1 MTRALRKNTLREISN
16 TKARF
21 LSILAIIGLGVGFFA
36 GVKAASP
43 SMSKTADEYYVEQNL
58 MDFRLVS
65 TVGFDNGDLKAV
77 KNIDGVT
84 QAEAAYSADV
94 IVNTDGAGNVVRLY
108 SLPQKDGSRQ
118 PISEPVLIDGRLPEK
133 SGEIAVENQSY
144 EGAFKIGDTIHIE
157 EKIDDTDTRDILK
170 TLDYKV
176 VGLVQSPMYISFERG
191 TTTIGNG
198 KVSQYM
204 MIPPEDFAYE
214 RYTDIYATTK
224 YLSND
229 ISSFS
234 ETYKDGVNEISRK
247 LKSLSSER
255 LEVFDQNTL
264 SQARREL
271 ENGVKE
277 YNNQKNKAEK
287 ELKKA
292 KEALDEAQK
301 EYDTQLAK
309 GKEKLDEAQKQLEE
323 GQALLPSKITEFY
336 EEIAQAQEQISQNEA
351 KLSNAELQYEASK
364 KEYDEKIAA
373 AQKELEDG
381 TAEYEKQY
389 EEFYTYTKPQTLAKL
404 DTTEELLDGAQQ
416 TVKALEVQLSTATGQ
431 TAQKIK
437 EALVKAQNLISVYQN
452 EINSGRKQLQDGEQQ
467 LSDAKKQLD
476 DGKTQLARQKEAG
489 AQQLAQAKEQIEQG
503 KEELEKAKEQLAQA
517 KKEGKQ
523 QLNNAQ
529 EQLITGKYELEDGK
543 AELNK
548 QEKEGQEKLNEGKKT
563 LASSKKEA
571 QEKLKEAE
579 QKLQDAQKKL
589 DSFSDMKWYIFTRD
603 DNPGYSTFIDNANRV
618 DAVAQVFPLFFL
630 LVAALVCLTTM
641 TRMVE
646 EPRTEIGTLKA
657 LGYSSGSIMAK
668 YLIYATIAGLSGAAV
683 GLALGVPILPNIIY
697 NSYTMMYSLKPLTF
711 VIPWLYIAIG
721 VAAALFCTTTVAY
734 ITCYRELKGRP
745 AGLMRPKAPKA
756 GRRIILERIPILWKH
771 MSFTSKVTA
780 RNLLRY
786 KARFLM
792 TVLGVAGCTALIIAG
807 FGIKDSISVIV
818 DKQFQDIYRYDTVI
832 VTKSSNDFEQM
843 KPLFDDVNADSR
855 MTGAALVEQ
864 KAVKAFSDKSSEK
877 IDDIYVFTPQ
887 NTDDMKNVIDLH
899 ERESGAQVPLSD
911 DGAVV
916 TEKLA
921 KTLHIGVGDTIRFED
936 DAEEYAVPVTGISE
950 NYLYGYIYLS
960 PESYEKVYG
969 ESSKYNMILAKTD
982 GKDEDIQ
989 KAFARD
995 MLMRDDIAAVS
1006 STSDGISNFEDMIQ
1020 SLNMVVY
1027 VLIICAGALAFVVLY
1042 NLTNINIAERVR
1054 EIATIKVLGFFNK
1067 EVSAYVYRENIVLTI
1082 AGILLG
1088 LVMGVFLTDFIVQTV
1103 EIDNIMFGRG
1113 MGATSFLWAIGLTAL
1128 FSLLV
1133 NWLMYYKMKAVSMV
1147 ESLKSIE

>member
-1 MTRALRKNTLREISN
+1 MTRALRKNTLREIRN

-21 LSILAIIGLGVGFFA
+21 LSILVIIGLGVGFFA

-43 SMSKTADEYYVEQNL
+43 AMTKTSDEYYVEQNL

-65 TVGFDNGDLKAV
+65 TVGFDDGDLKAV
-77 KNIDGVT
+77 RSIDGVK
-84 QAEAAYSADV
+84 QAAAAYSADV
-94 IVNTDGAGNVVRLY
+94 IVNTDGTGNVVRLY
-108 SLPQKDGSRQ
+108 SLPQKDGGKQ
-118 PISEPVLIDGRLPEK
+118 PISEPVLIDGRLPKK
-133 SGEIAVENQSY
+133 SGEIAVESRSY

-157 EKIDDTDTRDILK
+157 AKIDDTDTKNILK

-204 MIPPEDFAYE
+204 MIPPQDFAYE

-224 YLSND
+224 YLSAD

-234 ETYKDGVNEISRK
+234 ETYKDGVDGISEK
-247 LKSLSSER
+247 LKGLSGKR

-264 SQARREL
+264 EQARQEL

-277 YNNQKNKAEK
+277 YNNQKNRAEK
-287 ELKKA
+287 ELKEA
-292 KEALDEAQK
+292 QYALDSAQE
-301 EYDTQLAK
+301 EYGTQLKK
-309 GKEKLDEAQKQLEE
+309 GKEKLTDAKKQLEE
-323 GQALLPSKITEFY
+323 GQALLPAKITEFY

-351 KLSNAELQYEASK
+351 KLDKAEIQYEASK

-381 TAEYEKQY
+381 TAEYNKQY
-389 EEFYTYTKPQTLAKL
+389 EEFYTYTKPQTTAKL
-404 DTTEELLDGAQQ
+404 DATEELLTEAQQ
-416 TVKALEVQLSTATGQ
+416 TVKALEEQLAGAIGE
-431 TAQKIK
+431 TAQQLK
-437 EALVKAQNLISVYQN
+437 EALKKAQALLAVYQD
-452 EINSGRKQLQDGEQQ
+452 EITYGRQQLKDGEQQ
-467 LSDAKKQLD
+467 LVDAKKKLD
-476 DGKTQLARQKEAG
+476 GGAAELKQQKETG
-489 AQQLAQAKEQIEQG
+489 AAKLRQAKEQIDSGRQ
-503 KEELEKAKEQLAQA
+503 ELQNAKEQLSQA

-523 QLNNAQ
+523 QLDEAQ

-543 AELNK
+543 SELNK
-548 QEKEGQEKLNEGKKT
+548 QEKEGQEKLDEGRQT
-563 LASSKKEA
+563 LASSKEEA
-571 QEKLKEAE
+571 QKKLKAAKQELDA
-579 QKLQDAQKKL
+579 AQKKL
-589 DSFSDMKWYIFTRD
+589 DSFSEMKWYIFTRD

-646 EPRTEIGTLKA
+646 ERRTEIGTLKA

-668 YLIYATIAGLSGAAV
+668 YLIYATIAGLTGAAV
-683 GLALGVPILPNIIY
+683 GLALGVPILPNIIF
-697 NSYTMMYSLKPLTF
+697 NAYTMMYSIKPLTF
-711 VIPWLYIAIG
+711 VVPWLYIAIG
-721 VAAALFCTTTVAY
+721 VAAALICTTTVAY
-734 ITCYRELKGRP
+734 ITCYKELKGRP

-756 GRRIILERIPILWKH
+756 GKRIILERIPILWKH
-771 MSFTSKVTA
+771 ISFTSKVTA

-818 DKQFQDIYRYDTVI
+818 DKQFQEIYKYDTVI
-832 VTKSSNDFEQM
+832 VTKSSEDFEQV
-843 KPLFDDVNADSR
+843 KPLFDEVNADTR
-855 MTGAALVEQ
+855 IAGAALVEQ
-864 KAVKAFSDKSSEK
+864 KAVKAFSDKSKEK
-877 IDDIYVFTPQ
+877 IDEIYVFTPQ
-887 NTDDMKNVIDLH
+887 DAGDMENVIDLH
-899 ERESGAQVPLSD
+899 ERQSGTKLPLSD

-921 KTLHIGVGDTIRFED
+921 KTLNIGVGDTIRFED
-936 DAEEYAVPVTGISE
+936 GGEEYSVPVTGVSE

-960 PESYEKVYG
+960 PSSYERVYG
-969 ESSKYNMILAKTD
+969 ESCKFNMILAKTD
-982 GKDEDIQ
+982 GGDEAVQ
-989 KAFARD
+989 KAFAKD
-995 MLMRDDIAAVS
+995 MLTRGDIAAVS

-1054 EIATIKVLGFFNK
+1054 EIATIKVLGFYNK

-1113 MGATSFLWAIGLTAL
+1113 MEPMSFLWAIGLTAL